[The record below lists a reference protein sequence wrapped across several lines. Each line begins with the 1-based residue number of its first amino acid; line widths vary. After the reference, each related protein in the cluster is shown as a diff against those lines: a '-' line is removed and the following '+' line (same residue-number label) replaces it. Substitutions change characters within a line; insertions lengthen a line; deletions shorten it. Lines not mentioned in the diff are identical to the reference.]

1 MFYKS
6 KMVPDPG
13 VLSEQEHPGPFETST
28 RIYPDTFQPPCHTDL
43 LPEPRDAIMKPIYG
57 SEALGPPIIRQ
68 LA

>member
-1 MFYKS
+1 MFHKS

-13 VLSEQEHPGPFETST
+13 VLFEQEHPGCAST
-28 RIYPDTFQPPCHTDL
+28 QIHSSYYSPWHTNL